1 MFYEISFDEFIEEL
15 NKQKINL
22 SNTQLFSLMELY
34 SRKVKKIKHINI
46 KIITLEI
53 EFENLARQSLN
64 IKEDEV
70 LLKI

>member
-1 MFYEISFDEFIEEL
+1 MFYEKSFDEFIEEL

-34 SRKVKKIKHINI
+34 SRKVEEIKHINI

-64 IKEDEV
+64 IKEGEV